1 VAHLWTLDLYIISPF
16 HSRPYPTKVDPAWKY
31 CKLPSRTRWISPRK
45 KNKFWCTLRINNDW
59 KSFIQVARVILIYEY
74 SSYIQGRWPIF
85 FGMPLT
91 WVQMHSTSTTMLRW
105 SQFPEVDLVLAGR
118 EKSQHCRMEAEWIDY
133 CMTTVIMWQSAQLFP
148 LQTHNEQALTVE
160 QRRGTCLSNIIVTE
174 LARLSPIFNCCSLFM
189 WFSFLHFLVFGSM
202 R

>member
-1 VAHLWTLDLYIISPF
+1 MAHLRTLDLYIISPF
-16 HSRPYPTKVDPAWKY
+16 HSRPYTTKVDPAWKY

-45 KNKFWCTLRINNDW
+45 KKQILMHFENKQWLKKFHSGS
-59 KSFIQVARVILIYEY
+59 KSYFDIRVFILHPRTVAN
-74 SSYIQGRWPIF
+74 F

-160 QRRGTCLSNIIVTE
+160 QRRGTCLSNILVTE
-174 LARLSPIFNCCSLFM
+174 LARLSPIFNFCSL
-189 WFSFLHFLVFGSM
+189 SFLHFLVFGSM